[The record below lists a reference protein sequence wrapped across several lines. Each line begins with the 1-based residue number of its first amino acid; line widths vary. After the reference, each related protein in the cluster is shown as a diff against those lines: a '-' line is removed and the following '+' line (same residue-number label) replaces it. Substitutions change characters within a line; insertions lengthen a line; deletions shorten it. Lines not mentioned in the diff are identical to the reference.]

1 MGIGRIAQ
9 YADSDQVMCAD
20 SEFASASKLAATA
33 FTALGIM
40 IASF

>member
-1 MGIGRIAQ
+1 MGIGKIAQ
-9 YADSDQVMCAD
+9 YADSGNVLCAD
-20 SEFASASKLAATA
+20 SEFDSASKLAATA